1 MLSVPACSSVEQRWR
16 QALPPLFLSVALLSI
31 YFERFLLHAF
41 RMTAS
46 AVVRIAIFCA
56 FCVGPDRLCA
66 TQRALCGVHRR
77 TRTGNE
83 CRVPHTRLP
92 FLSTTLPWTAK
103 GAVAATKRMSLINH
117 QPPLVELLPASPCH
131 ALAPGSRISR
141 HALTSTL
148 PGTTLNCN
156 ITFYPS
162 SAFTFFRRFLLLC

>member
-1 MLSVPACSSVEQRWR
+1 MLSVPACSSVERRWR

-92 FLSTTLPWTAK
+92 FLSTTDLLGLQRTQSPRPSACRLLTIHSPRVEPPAAMPSSRAHKFRASSNKYAPWNHAK
-103 GAVAATKRMSLINH
+103 LY
-117 QPPLVELLPASPCH
+117 SPF
-131 ALAPGSRISR
+131 
-141 HALTSTL
+141 TL
-148 PGTTLNCN
+148 PFTCAHVFLTLF
-156 ITFYPS
+156 I
-162 SAFTFFRRFLLLC
+162 LC